1 MNSDVARG
9 SSLSYNSVKF
19 ISGINAARVF
29 PNYLVK
35 VLYFIFLCQAFLQE
49 TRSHMIYHV
58 IKGAWGCFPNKRAM
72 AIIGHPRIAC
82 PFLFDIFM
90 DLIKR
95 PTPWFSF
102 INPMIYNELRHYSTM
117 FSQVSGSIPPP
128 SSTDSRLMVILW
140 LKPAFSST
148 VWMVGES
155 HTGVSSQNRAL

>member
-1 MNSDVARG
+1 MVNKRI
-9 SSLSYNSVKF
+9 SSLYCSRSFAPLAFSVGD
-19 ISGINAARVF
+19 SSV
-29 PNYLVK
+29 PVY
-35 VLYFIFLCQAFLQE
+35 YFQI
-49 TRSHMIYHV
+49 
-58 IKGAWGCFPNKRAM
+58 
-72 AIIGHPRIAC
+72 IIGTFVLPVLTL
-82 PFLFDIFM
+82 FLAYIFM

>member
-1 MNSDVARG
+1 M
-9 SSLSYNSVKF
+9 SVKTAYRTF
-19 ISGINAARVF
+19 FLPEWGGSVLKKRAAAWF
-29 PNYLVK
+29 
-35 VLYFIFLCQAFLQE
+35 
-49 TRSHMIYHV
+49 TMRS
-58 IKGAWGCFPNKRAM
+58 WGLGVHPNKRPM
-72 AIIGHPRIAC
+72 AVIGHPRIAC